1 MLYEPELQGYLL
13 NHFLVFVI
21 YMGNECIMINEKK
34 RKPRYSW
41 IKFFHLFKIKI
52 IVIRAGDVALW

>member
-1 MLYEPELQGYLL
+1 
-13 NHFLVFVI
+13 
-21 YMGNECIMINEKK
+21 MINEKK